1 MRQYFLCLYEGFDLA
16 LMVFYFLVER
26 NYNLFD
32 FQVGPPEIPD
42 LSFNYTG
49 LELSATRAN
58 PAGVGLAVDP
68 HLGSAR

>member
-32 FQVGPPEIPD
+32 FQVVPPEISEPI
-42 LSFNYTG
+42 LKLYRSG
-49 LELSATRAN
+49 I
-58 PAGVGLAVDP
+58 VGTP
-68 HLGSAR
+68 RSGQMTYGSA